1 MGHLVHPVVTAQD
14 IWDKSVDVSLT
25 VYWNE
30 LGTGQADKQ
39 RTKLGRVKPQKQ
51 PGTQKIYCR
60 WNFIIQRSSWLE

>member
-30 LGTGQADKQ
+30 LGTGQAD
-39 RTKLGRVKPQKQ
+39 
-51 PGTQKIYCR
+51 
-60 WNFIIQRSSWLE
+60 NLEELNLRNSQALRRFTVGGISLYREAHG